1 MKIYIA
7 SIILALYAALIFKV
21 IDQQK
26 QIIELQKDRH
36 KFTMAMDYIALKTG
50 IESGEQFPVIGGDW
64 FKCVGVDTK

>member
-7 SIILALYAALIFKV
+7 SIILALYCALILKV

-36 KFTMAMDYIALKTG
+36 KFTMAMDYIALKAG
-50 IESGEQFPVIGGDW
+50 IESGDQFPVIGSDW
-64 FKCVGVDTK
+64 FKCVRVDTR